1 MYLPFYLGSGSYFR
15 SCRSAVNINNSRLD
29 VIFQTQGCN
38 GRISFERLNPKP
50 SYSRYQCQII
60 FTTTTLLVLR
70 ADLVYC
76 EPLPPTGISL
86 GLNFPQLCGRIWP
99 RFLKTPSFTSTSKPA
114 LAPSRCDLRPLIPLH
129 DHASSSNCAY

>member
-60 FTTTTLLVLR
+60 FTTLRYWCFGRTLFIVNLFH
-70 ADLVYC
+70 
-76 EPLPPTGISL
+76 PL
-86 GLNFPQLCGRIWP
+86 
-99 RFLKTPSFTSTSKPA
+99 
-114 LAPSRCDLRPLIPLH
+114 
-129 DHASSSNCAY
+129 ASHSV